1 MYDPRMIMFPYGAPT
16 ARKKERNPPIQN
28 ARSDSLSALVPST
41 VSVRVAR

>member
-1 MYDPRMIMFPYGAPT
+1 MIMFPYGAPM

-28 ARSDSLSALVPST
+28 ARSDNPSVPVPST